1 MTCRMVGGRWPSAG
15 PNTKDDR
22 RSPALGGRSAGR
34 GAVRADPADRR
45 HGKADRART
54 VKRRAMLACGIH
66 PATGLPLLGR
76 ETCGTCVHHFVRQFA
91 GAYHK
96 CRLVRSTGG
105 PATDIRVSW
114 PACEKWQSEELG

>member
-1 MTCRMVGGRWPSAG
+1 MTDTATAVPLFGEP
-15 PNTKDDR
+15 PPEDR
-22 RSPALGGRSAGR
+22 GSP
-34 GAVRADPADRR
+34 